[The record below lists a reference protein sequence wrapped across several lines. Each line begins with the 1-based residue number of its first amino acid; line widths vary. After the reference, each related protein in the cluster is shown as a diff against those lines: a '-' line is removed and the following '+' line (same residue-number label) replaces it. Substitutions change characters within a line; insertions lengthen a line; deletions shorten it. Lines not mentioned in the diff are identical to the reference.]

1 MILAVR
7 ANETELARPVC
18 FEPMDLT
25 TLTAISP
32 IDGRYW
38 NQSVSLAAYFSE
50 FSLIRYRVLVEVE
63 YFLALC
69 DVVPDLKDFKADE
82 NNVTTLR
89 KIYSAEYF
97 NVARA
102 QRVKDIEKTTNH
114 DVKAVEY
121 FLKDYFDENGWQKYR
136 EWIHFALTS
145 QDINNT
151 AIPLSLKVCDPLR
164 VLNFHPGS

>member
-1 MILAVR
+1 
-7 ANETELARPVC
+7 
-18 FEPMDLT
+18 MDLT
-25 TLTAISP
+25 ALTAISP

-38 NQSVSLAAYFSE
+38 SQANGLSAYFSE
-50 FSLIRYRVLVEVE
+50 YSLIRYRVLVEVE

-69 DVVPDLKDFKADE
+69 DVIPALKNFKSNE
-82 NNVTTLR
+82 NNITLLR
-89 KIYSAEYF
+89 KIYAPDYF
-97 NVARA
+97 GLARA

-121 FLKDYFDENGWQKYR
+121 FLKDYFDENGWQEYR

-151 AIPLSLKVCDPLR
+151 SIPLALKVR
-164 VLNFHPGS
+164 SSFGSETWIDHRNLI